1 MFQTTALLYKN
12 VVKKYFV
19 SVLKEEDW
27 FGLDLS
33 WTSVYSCKA
42 EKYWFLLF
50 HGCELWSKYMSSF

>member
-33 WTSVYSCKA
+33 
-42 EKYWFLLF
+42 
-50 HGCELWSKYMSSF
+50 